1 MSPSSR
7 YQVDAAQSRIDPSVT
22 TVLTQTV
29 ARLLLVPIF
38 MVALA
43 ILVKGYAD
51 VGDGFSAGVVAALG
65 VLLQDVA
72 FGYRAIGR
80 LTIVRLAPY
89 GALAGA
95 LIALGVTFVPVLTG
109 EPLLRHRPGA
119 GEPVAHLGA
128 LELITPVLFD
138 IGVFLVVFGF
148 AVGVIGMIAR
158 MHPRPIGPSR
168 GTGATGG
175 DEG

>member
-1 MSPSSR
+1 MSTLDR
-7 YQVDAAQSRIDPSVT
+7 SRIDPSVT

-65 VLLQDVA
+65 VLLQYVA
-72 FGYRAIGR
+72 FGYQAIRR
-80 LTIVRLAPY
+80 LAIVRLAPY
-89 GALAGA
+89 GALVGVV
-95 LIALGVTFVPVLTG
+95 ISLGVTFIPVMTG
-109 EPLLRHRPGA
+109 EPLLRHAPAA

-138 IGVFLVVFGF
+138 VGVFLVVFGF
-148 AVGVIGMIAR
+148 AVGVIGTIAR
-158 MHPRPIGPSR
+158 IHPRR
-168 GTGATGG
+168 GEPMRGAGSMGG